1 MTTPIKL
8 GESPLFRAALLV
20 PIMSGALLFVAS
32 SISNNNFTMCFSS
45 GCINNFFELYKFP
58 LSILGLS
65 VPLTAIVAALHRS
78 EEAHL
83 QIEETLKQNTFNNYI
98 KHQEEFF
105 KLLEK
110 IELKCSCRFTDPL
123 TLYRRIFPKNNYS
136 YFTFAAHS
144 KQETVDPNTNNF
156 LELLRIQ
163 TFDFKTILYN
173 PATDE
178 SALIALL
185 IDIQDLVQILHL
197 QPSAETLEQFKNTKY
212 VWPEDAAR
220 SATDNLKTIQRELY
234 SFGFYK
240 SNARNDREALATYI
254 RLPNSYTTY
263 MNNTKHAAQLA
274 LEIEKDI

>member
-20 PIMSGALLFVAS
+20 PIMSGALLFLAS
-32 SISNNNFTMCFSS
+32 SISNNSFTMCMASA
-45 GCINNFFELYKFP
+45 CINNFFELYKFP
-58 LSILGLS
+58 LSIIGLS

-78 EEAHL
+78 AEAHL

-123 TLYRRIFPKNNYS
+123 TLYRHIFSKNNYS
-136 YFTFAAHS
+136 YFTFAAHP
-144 KQETVDPNTNNF
+144 KQKTDDPNINKF

-163 TFDFKTILYN
+163 TFSFKTTLYN

-178 SALIALL
+178 SALITLL
-185 IDIQDLVQILHL
+185 IEIQDMVEILHL
-197 QPSAETLEQFKNTKY
+197 QPSVATLEQFPNTKY
-212 VWPEDAAR
+212 VWPKDAAR
-220 SATDNLKTIQRELY
+220 TATDNLKTIQRELY

-240 SNARNDREALATYI
+240 SNTRDHREELMKYA
-254 RLPNSYTTY
+254 RLPNSHTTFT
-263 MNNTKHAAQLA
+263 NNTKHAAKLA
-274 LEIEKDI
+274 LEIEKDL